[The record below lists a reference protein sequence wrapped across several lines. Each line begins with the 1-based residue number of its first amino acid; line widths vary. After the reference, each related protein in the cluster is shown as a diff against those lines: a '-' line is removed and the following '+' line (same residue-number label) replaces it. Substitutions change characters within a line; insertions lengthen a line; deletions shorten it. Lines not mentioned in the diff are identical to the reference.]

1 MNNGGK
7 ISLKYLSTLILTL
20 LFFCITVNSSAR
32 YYRNRDTPPP
42 NIQDTIPK
50 KNISPLKD
58 TVIIDSALL
67 DTLPFHSDSVRLQVD
82 TIHAPYSKDS
92 LDAPISYSAQDSVV
106 LDVPTKNITL
116 YNKANT
122 KFKDIELDAYNI
134 RMDQA
139 NSLLL
144 ATYAR
149 DSTGEMIGRPKM
161 TQAETKMESDS
172 MVFNMKT
179 KKGITLNTF
188 TQSGEMYV
196 MGEKMKKISKNDY
209 YAFRGRFTTCNLDTP
224 HFAFRTNKM
233 KLINKQMAITGPVHP
248 EFEGVPIPIY
258 IPFGYFPISQGRHS
272 GFLPPTFD
280 VSSQYGLGLQGLGYY
295 KVLSDNFDVAV
306 RANVY
311 SYGGYNL
318 YFTPEYR
325 VRYRFSG
332 RMNFI
337 YQNTR
342 VLNNSGESAYTTTK
356 TYNFQWAHN
365 VDSKAHPG
373 QNFSANVNL
382 MSAKFNNANITNPTA
397 VYNNQIS
404 SSIAYSKT
412 FDEGKYNLTVNANH
426 NQDNISGLVNITA
439 PSIGFT
445 AITIYPFSP
454 KDYVGIPKW
463 YQKLGIGLNTNISG
477 ATSFY
482 DSLSSFSHAL
492 DTFRWGAQNN
502 VPITLALP
510 QIGFLQITP
519 GVSFQN
525 RIFSERFDYK
535 WDDANQKLDTVRPV
549 EKGVFFANN
558 VAFSLSLS
566 TAIFGTFQHF
576 GKNSKILGIRHTVRP
591 TISFSYSPDL
601 SKSYYTE
608 SIQYTKEGNMQ
619 SFNRFNGNIYSAF
632 SPGSFGGLS
641 FGIDNNIEMKVKSK
655 TDSSAGANEKVKL
668 IDGFGFNG
676 SYNYLA
682 DSFKLSPIYFYL
694 RSTLFKNVN
703 ISATTTLNP
712 YQHDTLGIN
721 INKYAWEGKG
731 FSLGRII
738 GGNISIS
745 TSFKSKPIDS
755 KKADQDQK
763 NNTVDNQMPMT
774 IDEQQA
780 ELAYVRNHPAEYVD
794 FNIAWSVNI
803 SFAYSFTNTFVVNKY
818 VTQTNS
824 SLILNGDFNL
834 TEKWK
839 VGFNCYYDV
848 KNLVMNNLTTFL
860 SRDMHCWQLS
870 INVTPVGYYRSFNIT
885 ISPKSGILRD
895 LHINRSRTF
904 Y

>member
-20 LFFCITVNSSAR
+20 LFFCVTVNSSAR
-32 YYRNRDTPPP
+32 YYRNRDKPPP
-42 NIQDTIPK
+42 DIQDTIPK

-67 DTLPFHSDSVRLQVD
+67 DTLPFHSDSTRLQVD

-144 ATYAR
+144 ATYSR
-149 DSTGEMIGRPKM
+149 DTSGAMIGRPKM

-295 KVLSDNFDVAV
+295 KVLNDNFDVAV
-306 RANVY
+306 RANIY

-342 VLNNSGESAYTTTK
+342 ILNNSGEDAYTTTK

-426 NQDNISGLVNITA
+426 NQDNVSGLVNITA

-445 AITIYPFSP
+445 AITIYPFAT

-492 DTFRWGAQNN
+492 DTFKWGAQNN

-510 QIGFLQITP
+510 QLGFLQITP

-525 RIFSERFDYK
+525 RIFNTKYYYA
-535 WDDANQKLDTVRPV
+535 WDDRDTANPKLDTTSQ
-549 EKGVFFANN
+549 KGVYFANN

-601 SKSYYTE
+601 SKGYYQNV
-608 SIQYTKEGNMQ
+608 QYTKEGNVQ
-619 SFNRFNGNIYSAF
+619 NINQFNGNIYSAF
-632 SPGSFGGLS
+632 SPGTFGGLS
-641 FGIDNNIEMKVKSK
+641 FGVDNNIEMKVKSK
-655 TDSSAGANEKVKL
+655 TDTTAGANEKVKL

-745 TSFKSKPIDS
+745 TSFKSKPIDP
-755 KKADQDQK
+755 KKNDQNQ
-763 NNTVDNQMPMT
+763 NTVDNQMPMT

-780 ELAYVRNHPAEYVD
+780 ELAYIRNHPAEYVD

-803 SFAYSFTNTFVVNKY
+803 SFAYSFTNTFVVSRY
-818 VTQTNS
+818 VTQTS
-824 SLILNGDFNL
+824 SALILNGDFNL

-848 KNLVMNNLTTFL
+848 KKLVMNNLTTFL

>member
-1 MNNGGK
+1 M
-7 ISLKYLSTLILTL
+7 
-20 LFFCITVNSSAR
+20 
-32 YYRNRDTPPP
+32 
-42 NIQDTIPK
+42 
-50 KNISPLKD
+50 
-58 TVIIDSALL
+58 
-67 DTLPFHSDSVRLQVD
+67 
-82 TIHAPYSKDS
+82 
-92 LDAPISYSAQDSVV
+92 
-106 LDVPTKNITL
+106 
-116 YNKANT
+116 
-122 KFKDIELDAYNI
+122 
-134 RMDQA
+134 
-139 NSLLL
+139 
-144 ATYAR
+144 
-149 DSTGEMIGRPKM
+149 
-161 TQAETKMESDS
+161 
-172 MVFNMKT
+172 
-179 KKGITLNTF
+179 
-188 TQSGEMYV
+188 
-196 MGEKMKKISKNDY
+196 
-209 YAFRGRFTTCNLDTP
+209 
-224 HFAFRTNKM
+224 
-233 KLINKQMAITGPVHP
+233 
-248 EFEGVPIPIY
+248 
-258 IPFGYFPISQGRHS
+258 
-272 GFLPPTFD
+272 
-280 VSSQYGLGLQGLGYY
+280 
-295 KVLSDNFDVAV
+295 
-306 RANVY
+306 
-311 SYGGYNL
+311 
-318 YFTPEYR
+318 
-325 VRYRFSG
+325 
-332 RMNFI
+332 
-337 YQNTR
+337 
-342 VLNNSGESAYTTTK
+342 
-356 TYNFQWAHN
+356 
-365 VDSKAHPG
+365 
-373 QNFSANVNL
+373 
-382 MSAKFNNANITNPTA
+382 
-397 VYNNQIS
+397 
-404 SSIAYSKT
+404 
-412 FDEGKYNLTVNANH
+412 
-426 NQDNISGLVNITA
+426 
-439 PSIGFT
+439 
-445 AITIYPFSP
+445 
-454 KDYVGIPKW
+454 
-463 YQKLGIGLNTNISG
+463 
-477 ATSFY
+477 
-482 DSLSSFSHAL
+482 
-492 DTFRWGAQNN
+492 
-502 VPITLALP
+502 
-510 QIGFLQITP
+510 
-519 GVSFQN
+519 
-525 RIFSERFDYK
+525 
-535 WDDANQKLDTVRPV
+535 

-632 SPGSFGGLS
+632 SPGTFGGLS

-694 RSTLFKNVN
+694 RSTLFKNIN

-721 INKYAWEGKG
+721 INKYAWEGQG

-745 TSFKSKPIDS
+745 TSFKSKPIDA